1 MTMGSKTG
9 NYGRQTD
16 QTAVLDICIIA
27 GKMPTSW
34 QLVAVV
40 EGPKTAKKN
49 DVQQQTGPKSRE
61 TFIETQV

>member
-1 MTMGSKTG
+1 MGSKTG

-40 EGPKTAKKN
+40 EGPKTTQQKN

-61 TFIETQV
+61 AFTETQV